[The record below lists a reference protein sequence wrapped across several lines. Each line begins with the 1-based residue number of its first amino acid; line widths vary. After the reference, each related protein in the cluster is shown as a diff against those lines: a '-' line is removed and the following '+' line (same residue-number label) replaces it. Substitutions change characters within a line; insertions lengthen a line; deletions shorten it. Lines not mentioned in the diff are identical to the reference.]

1 MSDPT
6 ERDDLP
12 DLLAGYNAPP
22 PRDEFVER
30 LRGRLQDQL
39 AAAQAA
45 RRRLIRLWTWVGAAA
60 AVLLAVGIGGSLL
73 HNGGALPPLPRP
85 PDPDNGAA
93 PIAYGTPQ
101 DQVDRMVP
109 LEIEL
114 PRVFVEPMPPI
125 KPRPHLEPYKDK
137 PRPPFFVPK
146 GTVNLSR
153 GKPVT
158 SSDPKP
164 IIGELVC
171 VTDGDKE
178 CLDTGYVEL
187 GPGLQWVQLD
197 LQRRCRLYAI
207 VVWHYWAEP
216 RAYHDVIVQ
225 ASDDP
230 AFKTGVRTLFNNDF
244 DDSAGL
250 GLGKG
255 KDLEYVEDY
264 RGRLIDAG
272 GAAARYVR
280 LYSAGNSPNDQNH
293 YTEVEVFGEPAPAD
307 VSQ

>member
-1 MSDPT
+1 MTNHDN
-6 ERDDLP
+6 RDNTP
-12 DLLAGYNAPP
+12 DLLAAYGAPP

-45 RRRLIRLWTWVGAAA
+45 RRRLIRLWYWVGAAA
-60 AVLLAVGIGGSLL
+60 VLFLAVGIGWSLL
-73 HNGGALPPLPRP
+73 HNGRAPPLPP
-85 PDPDNGAA
+85 PDPDDGAG

-101 DQVDRMVP
+101 DQIDRLVP

-114 PRVFVEPMPPI
+114 PRSRFTMCPTFRRPDPHVE
-125 KPRPHLEPYKDK
+125 KYEDK

-158 SSDPKP
+158 SSDVDP
-164 IIGELVC
+164 IIGKLEYL
-171 VTDGDKE
+171 TDGDK
-178 CLDTGYVEL
+178 DGTDGSYIEL
-187 GPGLQWVQLD
+187 LPGLQWVQID
-197 LQRRCRLYAI
+197 LGRRCRLYAI

-216 RAYHDVIVQ
+216 RAYHDVIIQ

-244 DDSAGL
+244 DNSAGL

-272 GAAARYVR
+272 GVTARYVR
-280 LYSAGNSPNDQNH
+280 LYSAGNSSNDQNH

>member
-1 MSDPT
+1 MTNP
-6 ERDDLP
+6 ENRDDTP
-12 DLLAGYNAPP
+12 DLLAAYDAPP

-30 LRGRLQDQL
+30 LRVRLQDQL

-45 RRRLIRLWTWVGAAA
+45 RRRLIRLWVWVGAAA
-60 AVLLAVGIGGSLL
+60 AIFLAVGIGWSLL
-73 HNGGALPPLPRP
+73 HNGGDTLPPP
-85 PDPDNGAA
+85 PGQDDGTK

-101 DQVDRMVP
+101 DQIDRLVP

-114 PRVFVEPMPPI
+114 PRVMY
-125 KPRPHLEPYKDK
+125 RPWRHPTPHEHLEKYEGK
-137 PRPPFFVPK
+137 PRPPFLVPQ

-153 GKPVT
+153 GKPLT
-158 SSDPKP
+158 SSETHP
-164 IIGELVC
+164 IIGEVDL
-171 VTDGDKE
+171 VTDGEKHDN
-178 CLDTGYVEL
+178 DGSYVEL
-187 GPGLQWVQLD
+187 GKGLQWVQID
-197 LQRRCRLYAI
+197 LGRRCRLYAI
-207 VVWHYWAEP
+207 VVWHYLQAPW
-216 RAYHDVIVQ
+216 AYHDVIVQ

-280 LYSAGNSPNDQNH
+280 LYSAGNTSNDQNH
-293 YTEVEVFGEPAPAD
+293 YVEVEVFGQPAPSD
-307 VSQ
+307 GSD